1 MPENFKKFKERI
13 EDRNIA
19 KTWENHPGIKN
30 KFFDFL
36 YEDLLK
42 IENPKILE
50 FGVRHGI
57 STSLFLDVCNQKNG
71 NLYSVDVEDYSY
83 KFKDKKWKFI
93 YSKDNDFDKV
103 ESEVPSQFDVIFL
116 DTIHKAEHVS
126 NIFFHYYNKL
136 KVDGMFI
143 IDDISWL
150 LYTKNSKRDH
160 FFKEVNNLE
169 TFKKIL
175 DIYNSNQDKFDIH
188 FNFCDTGA
196 VKILKKKKDL
206 LNQSKKIY
214 TRENTLKNYLR
225 KLYIKF
231 RK

>member
-1 MPENFKKFKERI
+1 MIENFEKFKKRI
-13 EDRNIA
+13 EDINIA
-19 KTWENHPGIKN
+19 KTWENHPGIKK

-36 YEDLLK
+36 YEELLK

-71 NLYSVDVEDYSY
+71 NLYSVDTEDYSY
-83 KFKDKKWKFI
+83 KFKNNKWKFI
-93 YSKDNDFDKV
+93 YSKDSDFDKV
-103 ESEVPSQFDVIFL
+103 ESETPNQFDVIFL

-136 KVDGMFI
+136 KVDGLFI

-150 LYTKNSKRDH
+150 LYTKNNKKDH

-169 TFKKIL
+169 TFKKML

-196 VKILKKKKDL
+196 VKIIKKKQEP

-231 RK
+231 RN

>member
-1 MPENFKKFKERI
+1 MSENFEQFKKRIKSKEIRQL
-13 EDRNIA
+13 
-19 KTWENHPGIKN
+19 WEEHPGVKA
-30 KFFDFL
+30 KFFDFF
-36 YEDLLK
+36 YKDLLEY
-42 IENPKILE
+42 ENLKILE
-50 FGVRHGI
+50 FGVRHGV
-57 STSLFLDVCNQKNG
+57 STSLFLDICNQKKG
-71 NLYSVDVEDYSY
+71 NLYSIDVQDYSY
-83 KFKDKKWKFI
+83 KFNDEKWKFI
-93 YSKDNDFDKV
+93 QSKDNDFTKV
-103 ESEVPSQFDVIFL
+103 ELEIPIEFDVIFL
-116 DTIHKAEHVS
+116 DTIHKAEHIS

-136 KVDGMFI
+136 KVGGLFI

-150 LYTKNSKRDH
+150 LYTKNNKHDH
-160 FFKEVNNLE
+160 FFKEVNNHE